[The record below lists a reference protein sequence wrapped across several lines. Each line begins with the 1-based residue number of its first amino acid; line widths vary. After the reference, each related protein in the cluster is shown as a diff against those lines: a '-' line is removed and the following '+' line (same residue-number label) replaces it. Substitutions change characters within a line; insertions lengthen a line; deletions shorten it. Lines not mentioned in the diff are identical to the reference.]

1 MIASAM
7 LPNGTADAITRL
19 AAAEFVRGAGDT
31 EVFDRRTPEHV
42 ILASLI
48 GLGEFDLN
56 KITYRRVQMGS

>member
-1 MIASAM
+1 M
-7 LPNGTADAITRL
+7 TRM

-56 KITYRRVQMGS
+56 KITYRRVQMGT